1 MKVTLEGSNSAE
13 APSLWD
19 GGTRSHRPVT
29 GKLAVRLHNRNISLF
44 VFFCLCSFLSPLSF
58 FALFSFA
65 SYWPLIVYLFEF
77 QLPNLVA
84 CLLIGYVLDFF
95 QRSIRTSYLRGK
107 RHCRRPRLMSFCAEI
122 GGGCRSGE
130 VFITT
135 YFGAWVG
142 RKDGRQYPSL
152 ELYNYIISDDARCYS
167 PRTRHHNADHPS
179 TKRIS
184 AYRQESSQHTLNDQN
199 RP

>member
-1 MKVTLEGSNSAE
+1 MAAPDHTGPLQGSWLLGCTTATF
-13 APSLWD
+13 LF
-19 GGTRSHRPVT
+19 
-29 GKLAVRLHNRNISLF
+29 LFFLSLF
-44 VFFCLCSFLSPLSF
+44 VPFLFLF

-95 QRSIRTSYLRGK
+95 PRSIRTSYLRGK
-107 RHCRRPRLMSFCAEI
+107 RHCRRPRLMSFRAEI
-122 GGGCRSGE
+122 GGGCRSGQ

-135 YFGAWVG
+135 YFGAGVG

-152 ELYNYIISDDARCYS
+152 ELYIIISDDARCYP

-179 TKRIS
+179 MKRIS